1 MRPIC
6 SGVRIGNSYSGE
18 AVRGGEGA
26 ISGLASLMN
35 VQPFQFSDRDSTSL
49 SRWSNG
55 DLRHESEPYGRDD
68 GDEGKEN
75 QDNKESGQQV

>member
-1 MRPIC
+1 
-6 SGVRIGNSYSGE
+6 
-18 AVRGGEGA
+18 
-26 ISGLASLMN
+26 MN